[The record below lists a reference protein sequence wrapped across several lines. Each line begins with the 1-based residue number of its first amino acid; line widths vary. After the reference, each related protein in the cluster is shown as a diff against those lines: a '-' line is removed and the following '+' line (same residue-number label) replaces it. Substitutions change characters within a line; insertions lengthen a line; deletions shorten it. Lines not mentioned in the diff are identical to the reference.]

1 MLRMKNRENVFVLG
15 DCALIKDNS
24 MDSFYPST
32 AQHAIKEG
40 KLIAEN
46 LVLLYN
52 HKKKLKKFSFHS
64 LGVMAIIGDR
74 VGIATLAGHN
84 ISGIPAWI
92 IWRSYY
98 LSKIPTFDKKL
109 KISFDWITDSIL
121 TRDVTLVGT
130 IKKKKIHS
138 IHINENVPSIKEQLI
153 SDL

>member
-1 MLRMKNRENVFVLG
+1 
-15 DCALIKDNS
+15 
-24 MDSFYPST
+24 
-32 AQHAIKEG
+32 
-40 KLIAEN
+40 
-46 LVLLYN
+46 
-52 HKKKLKKFSFHS
+52 
-64 LGVMAIIGDR
+64 MAIIGDN

-92 IWRSYY
+92 IWRAYY